1 MASSSAAV
9 GARAWIGF
17 GEGGGGVELAGYA
30 LLSPPHFRL
39 ASRLVCCCLFIW
51 GAGRAVGV
59 VGAAWEIW
67 KTGRVWPRG
76 SGAGREAPASRDGLM
91 LYGTLVANEMGSSHV
106 DFG

>member
-39 ASRLVCCCLFIW
+39 ASRLVCCCL
-51 GAGRAVGV
+51 GMEPQPVDAP
-59 VGAAWEIW
+59 
-67 KTGRVWPRG
+67 KTSPKCRSSFSQTV
-76 SGAGREAPASRDGLM
+76 RER
-91 LYGTLVANEMGSSHV
+91 
-106 DFG
+106 

>member
-51 GAGRAVGV
+51 GAGRGVGWWW
-59 VGAAWEIW
+59 G
-67 KTGRVWPRG
+67 PRG
-76 SGAGREAPASRDGLM
+76 RSGRLVGCGHGDRGQGGRHWGV
-91 LYGTLVANEMGSSHV
+91 GTA
-106 DFG
+106 